1 MARRAGDDG
10 RLFDPDP
17 AGSHRI
23 GRVRRGW
30 DVTVR
35 AARATGRIEPID
47 EAVIALGRVVA
58 DDADAAGRSPDVSPF
73 VCNALYRTMLD
84 VVTTFR
90 DQTRPDADAATLD
103 DLLAGLV
110 DAEDRP
116 PD

>member
-1 MARRAGDDG
+1 MARKAASG

-17 AGSHRI
+17 SGSARI

-35 AARATGRIEPID
+35 AARATGRLEPID

-58 DDADAAGRSPDVSPF
+58 DDADACGRDGDVSPF
-73 VCNALYRTMLD
+73 VRNALYRTMLD

-90 DQTRPDADAATLD
+90 DQTRPDADAQSLD
-103 DLLAGLV
+103 DLFAGLV
-110 DAEDRP
+110 DTADRP
-116 PD
+116 PV

>member
-1 MARRAGDDG
+1 MVRKAARD

-17 AGSHRI
+17 PGSPRI

-35 AARATGRIEPID
+35 AARATGRLEPID

-58 DDADAAGRSPDVSPF
+58 DDADAAGRSDDVSPF
-73 VCNALYRTMLD
+73 VRNALYRTMLD

-90 DQTRPDADAATLD
+90 DQTRPDADAHSLD